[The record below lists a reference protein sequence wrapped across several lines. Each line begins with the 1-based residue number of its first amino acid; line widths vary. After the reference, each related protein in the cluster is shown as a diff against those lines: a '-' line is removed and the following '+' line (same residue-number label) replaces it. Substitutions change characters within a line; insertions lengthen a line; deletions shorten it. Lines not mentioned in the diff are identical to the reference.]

1 MAAQRLS
8 FARHRGR
15 RQTRADRQ
23 HSGVKQEI
31 VMAEP
36 IRAYTPQRNV
46 REELRAKVEDAP
58 IHHAQAVLA
67 AYELLQ
73 VAQDHGV
80 LDTLRGAIGA
90 DDAIIGMVTEYA
102 NSPEDIRAMR
112 NFLAL
117 SRVFANLDPAKVDAV
132 AKALTGDQ
140 GQKGIKDSKPPSV
153 WQTFQRMTGHNS
165 RRTLATIAAV
175 TDAFGR
181 EQEVPEV
188 GLGSGPHLLPPGTVF
203 PLVAMALVAVA
214 GFWIGRRT

>member
-1 MAAQRLS
+1 
-8 FARHRGR
+8 
-15 RQTRADRQ
+15 
-23 HSGVKQEI
+23 
-31 VMAEP
+31 MAEP
-36 IRAYTPQRNV
+36 IRVYTPQRNV

-58 IHHAQAVLA
+58 IQHAEAVLA

-90 DDAIIGMVTEYA
+90 DDAIVGMVVEYA
-102 NSPEDIRAMR
+102 NSPEGIRAMR

-132 AKALTGDQ
+132 AKALAGNQ
-140 GQKGIKDSKPPSV
+140 CREESQNCEPPSL
-153 WQTFQRMTGHNS
+153 WQTFQRMTGRNS

-181 EQEVPEV
+181 EQEISEV
-188 GLGSGPHLLPPGTVF
+188 GPLFGTGPRLLPASTVL
-203 PLVAMALVAVA
+203 PLLAVALVAVA